1 MPAELPHRPLAMKL
15 WLSKSFG
22 QAKHDANVG
31 IESLEHLMRN
41 RMRMLLRH
49 TWIVAVLGTLIIG
62 GLIWWVVYITVAPT
76 DMKIAAGPAGS
87 ANVTLVQL
95 LTQRFVTERDK
106 VRLSLVPTDGP
117 QQSLQTVTSKDAD
130 LAIIPS
136 TIDNSP
142 DLPVVAILRQNV
154 MALIVP
160 APPPPP
166 TQPKQEVAKEV
177 PPPVKK
183 EAAPPEKPEKAA
195 AAKGAK
201 AAAKTT
207 KGAKTAKNEKVDKD
221 NKKAKGAKAADKDA
235 KTAENG
241 ADKDEDV
248 DADDKSSAA
257 SGGDSDAAAAASNAN
272 KLDKVSKLAGHR
284 VAVVTGNEATPE
296 LLNIVLNHYGVPAA
310 QVQISLIDPKDVAD
324 AVKAQQVDVLFVAG
338 AATGRAINDVVTAAT
353 QNGQPPSFIAIDQAE
368 GIAKRNLAFNSIDIP
383 AGTFGG
389 NPPMPDDELTTLSF
403 GEYLVARKSF
413 SHDGVANLARLIFT
427 SRLALAAAMPG
438 EVKIEAP
445 STDKDSTVVVHPG
458 ALAYLGDDQKTFFDK
473 YGDDI
478 FYGLLIFPIF
488 GSAIAGVA
496 SYFRS
501 SGRTKRLRLLQGLL
515 DQVRKA
521 HNAPTLEALDRQQG
535 EVDRLVIA
543 IIHQTETEEYD
554 QTVQMSFSLALDHVR
569 FAIASRRAV
578 LLGTPDNE
586 TSAETQSATETQFAA
601 E

>member
-1 MPAELPHRPLAMKL
+1 MKL
-15 WLSKSFG
+15 WLSQGFG

-41 RMRMLLRH
+41 RFRMLLRH
-49 TWIVAVLGTLIIG
+49 TWLVTILGTLVIG
-62 GLIWWVVYITVAPT
+62 ALVWWLVYITIAPT
-76 DMKIAAGPAGS
+76 DMKIAAGPAAS
-87 ANVTLVQL
+87 ANVKLVQL
-95 LTQRFVTERDK
+95 LTQRFVAERDK

-117 QQSLQTVTSKDAD
+117 QQSLQTITNNDAD

-142 DLPVVAILRQNV
+142 NLPVVAILRQNV
-154 MALIVP
+154 MALVVP

-166 TQPKQEVAKEV
+166 KKEIAKEA
-177 PPPVKK
+177 PAPAKK
-183 EAAPPEKPEKAA
+183 EAAAPEKPEKAA
-195 AAKGAK
+195 TAKGAK
-201 AAAKTT
+201 AAKNAKP
-207 KGAKTAKNEKVDKD
+207 AKTAKNEKADNTGKD
-221 NKKAKGAKAADKDA
+221 DKKAKGAKGGDKGA
-235 KTAENG
+235 KTADKG
-241 ADKDEDV
+241 ADKDDDE

-257 SGGDSDAAAAASNAN
+257 GDSDTAAADAN
-272 KLDKVSKLAGHR
+272 KLDKVTKLAGHR
-284 VAVVTGNEATPE
+284 VAIVTGNEATPE

-310 QVQISLIDPKDVAD
+310 QVQISQIDPKNVAD

-338 AATGRAINDVVTAAT
+338 AATGQALNEVVTAAT
-353 QNGQPPSFIAIDQAE
+353 QNGQAPSFIAIDQAE

-458 ALAYLGDDQKTFFDK
+458 ALAYLTDDQKTFFDK

-515 DQVRKA
+515 DHVRRA
-521 HNAPTLEALDRQQG
+521 HTSPTLEALDQQQAD
-535 EVDRLVIA
+535 VDRLVVA

-578 LLGTPDNE
+578 LLGTPDTE
-586 TSAETQSATETQFAA
+586 TSAETESATATQFAA